1 MKIAVTG
8 SGGFIGR
15 NLMVYLK
22 NFGLDVVGFSSRSE
36 FGAPLDLSDP
46 KEIASKLS
54 SFDILIHAAWAGSER
69 ASREDP
75 KAQDLNIGI
84 TRNLVRSLTDSNIK
98 QVICF
103 GSQAEFSHLDYPW
116 TDESPMN
123 GESKYARAK
132 KESYELLEKSTL
144 NLAWLRLFSVYGTGD
159 RRDWIIPNTLT
170 SLKNNQKIML
180 GACNQ
185 SWSLTHVED
194 VAQAVKRVIETKTCG
209 KLNVSDLTSIPLRN
223 HLLLL
228 QEMLGK
234 HDLISFSENH
244 IPERHLIRIPGTIES
259 LGWEPK
265 ITTTV
270 GFKRMINEQF

>member
-1 MKIAVTG
+1 
-8 SGGFIGR
+8 
-15 NLMVYLK
+15 MVYLK
-22 NFGLDVVGFSSRSE
+22 NFGFDVTGFSSQSE
-36 FGAPLDLSDP
+36 FGATLDLFNP
-46 KEIASKLS
+46 MEIESKLS
-54 SFDILIHAAWAGSER
+54 DFDVLIHSTWAGSER
-69 ASREDP
+69 ISRESP
-75 KAQDLNIGI
+75 EIQDLNINI
-84 TRNLVRSLTDSNIK
+84 TRNLVESLTDSKIS
-98 QVICF
+98 QIICF

-123 GESKYARAK
+123 GESKYALAK
-132 KESYELLEKSTL
+132 KESYELLKNSKL

-159 RRDWIIPNTLT
+159 RRDWILPNTLT
-170 SLKNNQKIML
+170 SLKNNQKIAL

-209 KLNVSDLTSIPLRN
+209 KFNVSDLTSIPLRN

-228 QEMLGK
+228 QELLGK

-244 IPERHLIRIPGTIES
+244 ILERHLIRTPGTIES
-259 LGWEPK
+259 LGWKPK

-270 GFKRMINEQF
+270 GFKRMIDEQF